1 MQTPGIDMLEETELR
16 TRRPNGAP
24 VAEAWETPGPLPAL
38 SEPVPA
44 LSEDL
49 LPKALRPWM
58 LDAAERICCPL
69 EYVVIPTITAAG
81 AVVGRAVG
89 IQPKAQDD
97 WTVIPNVWGAVI
109 GRPGWMKS
117 PGVREAMR
125 PLYRLVAAARTRY
138 AADLRDT
145 VANRAALE
153 SQIGATKKALDKAAQ
168 KEGAKLDK
176 LATDFA
182 TLSEQLA
189 ACVASERRY
198 VTQDA
203 TVEKFGELLIVNPRG
218 LLLLRDELAG
228 WLRSLEKLGREG
240 DREFYLEGWNGTG
253 SFTVD
258 RIGRG
263 TLHIPALTISVCGGI
278 QPGKLMP
285 YVTAT
290 LAGAGGDDGMLQRF
304 QLLVW
309 PDAIG
314 EWRNVDRW
322 PNREA
327 RERANKVFDY
337 LDALDP
343 ATLGATTD
351 GEIPTLRFA
360 PDAQELFNDW
370 RKALEN
376 RLRSPALAATPALES
391 HLAKYRSLMPSLA
404 LLFDLIERGGT
415 NGIEAPPGGVPLEA
429 ARLAAAWC
437 DFLEPHACKVLAGA
451 IRADLAAAHALA
463 AKIRAGA
470 VPDGMTVRDLARREW
485 AGLSREGAVL
495 DALAVLERVHWVRR
509 ETLETGGRPSDVV
522 RLHPDLRG
530 RP

>member
-1 MQTPGIDMLEETELR
+1 VDHF
-16 TRRPNGAP
+16 RR
-24 VAEAWETPGPLPAL
+24 AWAGRFSRAL
-38 SEPVPA
+38 
-44 LSEDL
+44 
-49 LPKALRPWM
+49 KA
-58 LDAAERICCPL
+58 
-69 EYVVIPTITAAG
+69 
-81 AVVGRAVG
+81 
-89 IQPKAQDD
+89 
-97 WTVIPNVWGAVI
+97 
-109 GRPGWMKS
+109 
-117 PGVREAMR
+117 
-125 PLYRLVAAARTRY
+125 
-138 AADLRDT
+138 
-145 VANRAALE
+145 ANRAALE
-153 SQIGATKKALDKAAQ
+153 SQLKATKTALEQAA
-168 KEGAKLDK
+168 KKGRDLDE
-176 LATDFA
+176 LAA
-182 TLSEQLA
+182 TYASLEAQLA

-218 LLLLRDELAG
+218 MLLLRDELAG
-228 WLRSLEKLGREG
+228 WLRSLAKLGREG

-258 RIGRG
+258 RIQRG
-263 TLHIPALTISVCGGI
+263 TLHIPALTISICGGI

-285 YVTAT
+285 YVSAT

-309 PDAIG
+309 PDDIG
-314 EWRNVDRW
+314 EWHNVDRW

-327 RERANKVFDY
+327 RERANHVFDY

-343 ATLGATTD
+343 ATLGARTD
-351 GEIPTLRFA
+351 GEIPTVRFA
-360 PDAQELFNDW
+360 PDAQELFNEW
-370 RKALEN
+370 RQNLET

-404 LLFDLIERGGT
+404 LLFHLIELGRT
-415 NGIEAPPGGVPLEA
+415 NGSKAPPAGVPLEA

-451 IRADLAAAHALA
+451 IRTDLAAAHALA

-485 AGLSREGAVL
+485 AGLSREGAVIE
-495 DALAVLERVHWVRR
+495 ALAVLERAHWVRLVR
-509 ETLETGGRPSDVV
+509 LETGGRPSDVV
-522 RLHPDLRG
+522 RLNPNLV